1 MDRRQNYQTHKT
13 LQEFKSSRKLRNYDS
28 NADKV
33 KLYESVKKGL
43 AEIYE
48 DQ

>member
-1 MDRRQNYQTHKT
+1 M
-13 LQEFKSSRKLRNYDS
+13 EFRNRDS
-28 NADKV
+28 NASKI

-48 DQ
+48 NGPKAFGPASVGENPY